1 MERTQTAL
9 LGQQVLYSMGV
20 YTALASGRMEGAL
33 RIPGD
38 SAEIPLVAHSK
49 FSVHLGTHRL

>member
-20 YTALASGRMEGAL
+20 DTAPASGCVEGAL
-33 RIPGD
+33 QIPGD
-38 SAEIPLVAHSK
+38 TAEIPLVAYSK

>member
-20 YTALASGRMEGAL
+20 YTALVSGRMERAL
-33 RIPGD
+33 QVPGD
-38 SAEIPLVAHSK
+38 SAEIPLGAYSK
-49 FSVHLGTHRL
+49 FPVHLGTCRL